1 MRDFQKYINECKAEL
16 DKIGIKYGEIIEWSI
31 NTRAKKR
38 WGQCRKIPGGY
49 AININV
55 ILLDERN
62 DVEGLKNTIIHEL
75 LHSCKGCM
83 NHGAEWKRLAERVKR
98 AYGYDIKRTCPAA
111 GIGVKKETMPVRKQV
126 EPKYI
131 VQCECCGQLIKRQ
144 KRSDLIKHTSLYT
157 CGRCHGRLKLIQGA

>member
-1 MRDFQKYINECKAEL
+1 MRDFQLYINECKAEL

-38 WGQCRKIPGGY
+38 WGQCRKVPGGF
-49 AININV
+49 AININA

-83 NHGAEWKRLAERVKR
+83 NHGAEWKELAAKVKR
-98 AYGYDIKRTCPAA
+98 AYGYDIKRTNSAA
-111 GIGVKKETMPVRKQV
+111 DKGVDKETLPVRKKV

-131 VQCECCGQLIKRQ
+131 VKCEHCGQVIKRQ
-144 KRSDLIKHTSLYT
+144 KRSEFIKHLSLYT
-157 CGRCHGRLKLIQGA
+157 CGRCHGKFKLIQGA